1 MQMISSPA
9 RAWEEI
15 RLEEDRRKVFTA
27 FVYPMI
33 GLCGLS
39 VFIGSLI
46 AKGWGGPQ
54 SFQYAMTQCCAVAV
68 SLFGGYFLAAYLI
81 NGLRVRM
88 FAMDND
94 IPLTQQ
100 FAGYALVV
108 PFLLKII
115 IGILPDFSII
125 ALLLQFYIVYVVW
138 EGSAILMKIAE
149 KDRLRFTIL
158 SSILLIA
165 CPAVIEFIFNLKSAT
180 KLFSVLLASKRP
192 LITELADKLRLKYP
206 LLPTISPCPTMRLEA
221 IRMYH
226 THKL

>member
-1 MQMISSPA
+1 MNYKELFHIAMQLISSPA

-15 RLEEDRRKVFTA
+15 SLEDRRKVFTA

-39 VFIGSLI
+39 VFIGSLV

-94 IPLTQQ
+94 IPLVQQ

-108 PFLLKII
+108 SFMLKII

-125 ALLLQFYIVYVVW
+125 ALLLQFYIV
-138 EGSAILMKIAE
+138 
-149 KDRLRFTIL
+149 
-158 SSILLIA
+158 
-165 CPAVIEFIFNLKSAT
+165 LKSAT

-221 IRMYH
+221 IRSIIPISCRRYP
-226 THKL
+226 KSV

>member
-1 MQMISSPA
+1 MNYKELFHIAMQLISSPA
-9 RAWEEI
+9 HAWEEI
-15 RLEEDRRKVFTA
+15 SLEDRRKVFTA
-27 FVYPMI
+27 FVYPTI

-39 VFIGSLI
+39 VFIGSLV

-94 IPLTQQ
+94 IPLVQQ

-108 PFLLKII
+108 SFMLKII

-158 SSILLIA
+158 SSMLLIA
-165 CPAVIEFIFNLKSAT
+165 CPAVIEFVFN
-180 KLFSVLLASKRP
+180 KLTVVLN
-192 LITELADKLRLKYP
+192 
-206 LLPTISPCPTMRLEA
+206 
-221 IRMYH
+221 
-226 THKL
+226 

>member
-1 MQMISSPA
+1 MNYKELFHIAIQLISSPA

-15 RLEEDRRKVFTA
+15 SLEDKRKVFTS

-39 VFIGSLI
+39 VFIGSLWTM
-46 AKGWGGPQ
+46 GWGGPQ

-88 FAMDND
+88 FMMDSD

-108 PFLLKII
+108 LFLLRIV
-115 IGILPDFSII
+115 IGILPDFWII
-125 ALLLQFYIVYVVW
+125 ALLLQFYIIYVVW
-138 EGSAILMKIAE
+138 EGSDKLMQIAE

-158 SSILLIA
+158 SSVLLIA
-165 CPAVIEFIFNLKSAT
+165 CPLVIEWVFN
-180 KLFSVLLASKRP
+180 KLTVVLN
-192 LITELADKLRLKYP
+192 
-206 LLPTISPCPTMRLEA
+206 
-221 IRMYH
+221 
-226 THKL
+226 

>member
-1 MQMISSPA
+1 LNYKELFHIALQLISSPA

-15 RLEEDRRKVFTA
+15 RLEEDRRKVFTS

-39 VFIGSLI
+39 VFIGSLWTM
-46 AKGWGGPQ
+46 GWGGPQ

-88 FAMDND
+88 LMTDSD

-108 PFLLKII
+108 LFVLKII
-115 IGILPDFSII
+115 IGILPDFRII
-125 ALLLQFYIVYVVW
+125 SWLLQFYIVYVVW
-138 EGSAILMKIAE
+138 EGSAKMMQVEE

-165 CPAVIEFIFNLKSAT
+165 CPTAIEWIFT
-180 KLFSVLLASKRP
+180 KLTVMLN
-192 LITELADKLRLKYP
+192 
-206 LLPTISPCPTMRLEA
+206 
-221 IRMYH
+221 
-226 THKL
+226 

>member
-1 MQMISSPA
+1 MNYKELFHIALQLISSPA

-15 RLEEDRRKVFTA
+15 RLEEDRRKVFTS

-39 VFIGSLI
+39 VFIGSLWTM
-46 AKGWGGPQ
+46 GWGGPQ

-88 FAMDND
+88 LMTDSD

-108 PFLLKII
+108 LFVLKII
-115 IGILPDFSII
+115 IGILPDFRII
-125 ALLLQFYIVYVVW
+125 SWLLQFYIVYVVW
-138 EGSAILMKIAE
+138 EGSAKMMQVEE

-165 CPAVIEFIFNLKSAT
+165 CPVAIEWIFN
-180 KLFSVLLASKRP
+180 KLTVVLN
-192 LITELADKLRLKYP
+192 
-206 LLPTISPCPTMRLEA
+206 
-221 IRMYH
+221 
-226 THKL
+226 

>member
-15 RLEEDRRKVFTA
+15 RLEEDRRKVFTS

-39 VFIGSLI
+39 VFIGSLWTM
-46 AKGWGGPQ
+46 GWGGPQ

-88 FAMDND
+88 LMTDSD

-108 PFLLKII
+108 LFVLKII
-115 IGILPDFSII
+115 IGILPDFRII
-125 ALLLQFYIVYVVW
+125 SWLLQFYIVYVVW
-138 EGSAILMKIAE
+138 EGSAKMMQVEE

-165 CPAVIEFIFNLKSAT
+165 CPTAIEWIFT
-180 KLFSVLLASKRP
+180 KLTVMLN
-192 LITELADKLRLKYP
+192 
-206 LLPTISPCPTMRLEA
+206 
-221 IRMYH
+221 
-226 THKL
+226 